1 MIEGAFRVLDD
12 FEAVD
17 AAIDGMK
24 LIELKPEEEYAFAT
38 AVLALRYGKRTE
50 GQAAAPIT
58 AEQLIEARRPE
69 DLGRSLW
76 VSMNRLQ
83 ENILKGGQP
92 GRSVQGRRMR
102 TRAVGSIDRSVSLNR
117 ALWVLAE
124 EMRKLKT

>member
-17 AAIDGMK
+17 GAIDGMK
-24 LIELKPEEEYAFAT
+24 ALDLNPEEEQAFAT
-38 AVLALRYGKRTE
+38 AALALRYGERTE
-50 GQAAAPIT
+50 GQPSAPIT
-58 AEQLIEARRPE
+58 AEQLIDARRPE

-83 ENILKGGQP
+83 ENMLRGGQS
-92 GRSVQGRRMR
+92 GRSVQGRRMQ

-124 EMRKLKT
+124 EMRKIKT